1 MAYCEHCFPFPPR
14 HFENWFNDLLEL
26 LFYPPFERITPSFF
40 NSQFFEKAITDCF
53 VLTGIVRK
61 EKEFLLNEINP
72 IAALFI
78 QRGRARGIEFE
89 ALRGPFG
96 YLTFF
101 RMRIGGRSY
110 EFDRLPGASANS
122 LAADDKWHTK
132 KALRTLGYPVAT
144 GRSFWWFQKRKA
156 ARYAATLEYPV
167 VVKPRKGSLS
177 QHLFIVKSAS
187 ELLPALRGVNAYS
200 PVFMVEKFVP
210 DATLYRITIVD
221 GKEMFVVKRLP
232 AEVMGD
238 GKSTL
243 RALIRKI
250 KFNQKNLD
258 KTVLEEQGVGLDSLI
273 AKGKKIFLQRKA
285 ILALGSKIEKVPIAE
300 VHRDIVAMGRAIAK
314 HFRLPLVGIDILLR
328 DHARPLKG
336 QTAAILELNTLPNI
350 LIHTF
355 RKNGEA
361 ENEVA
366 DALVD
371 FALARFGGGRS
382 ADGARGGQTN
392 QR

>member
-1 MAYCEHCFPFPPR
+1 MPYCEHCFPFPPR
-14 HFENWFNDLLEL
+14 HLENWFNDLLEL
-26 LFYPPFERITPSFF
+26 LFYPPFERITPSLF

-53 VLTGIVRK
+53 VFAGIVRK
-61 EKEFLLNEINP
+61 EKEFPLKEINP

-78 QRGRARGIEFE
+78 QHGRARGIEFE

-101 RMRIGGRSY
+101 RMRIGGQSY

-132 KALRTLGYPVAT
+132 KALRKLGYPVAE
-144 GRSFWWFQKRKA
+144 GMPFWWFQKRRA
-156 ARYAATLEYPV
+156 ARYAETLGYPV

-177 QHLFIVKSAS
+177 QHLFVVKCAS
-187 ELLPALRGVNAYS
+187 ELLPALQSVAQYS
-200 PVFMVEKFVP
+200 PVFIVEKFVP
-210 DATLYRITIVD
+210 NATLYRITIVD
-221 GKEMFVVKRLP
+221 GKKMFVVKRFP
-232 AEVMGD
+232 AEVEGD

-243 RALIRKI
+243 RALVRKI
-250 KFNQKNLD
+250 EFNPKNLD
-258 KTVLEEQGVGLDSLI
+258 KVILKEQRVSISSVI
-273 AKGKKIFLQRKA
+273 AKGKRIFLQRKA

-300 VHRDIVAMGRAIAK
+300 VHRDIVAMGRAVAK

-328 DHARPLKG
+328 NHTRPLKD

-350 LIHTF
+350 LMHTF
-355 RKNGEA
+355 KKKGKT

-371 FALARFGGGRS
+371 LAFAHF
-382 ADGARGGQTN
+382 DEQTN

>member
-1 MAYCEHCFPFPPR
+1 MAHCEHCFPFPPR

-26 LFYPPFERITPSFF
+26 LFYPPFERITPSLF
-40 NSQFFEKAITDCF
+40 NSQFFEKAITNCF
-53 VLTGIVRK
+53 VFVGIVRK
-61 EKEFLLNEINP
+61 EKEFPLNEINP

-78 QRGRARGIEFE
+78 QHGRARGIEFE

-101 RMRIGGRSY
+101 RMRIGGQSY

-132 KALRTLGYPVAT
+132 KALRKLGYPVAE
-144 GRSFWWFQKRKA
+144 GMPFWWFQKRKA
-156 ARYAATLEYPV
+156 AHYAEMLRYPV

-177 QHLFIVKSAS
+177 QHLFVVKCAS
-187 ELLPALRGVNAYS
+187 ELLPALHGVAQYS
-200 PVFMVEKFVP
+200 PVCMVEKFVP
-210 DATLYRITIVD
+210 SATLYRITIVD
-221 GKEMFVVKRLP
+221 GEKMFVVKRLP
-232 AEVMGD
+232 AEVTGD

-243 RALIRKI
+243 RALIHKI
-250 KFNQKNLD
+250 KFDQKNLD
-258 KTVLEEQGVGLDSLI
+258 KVILKEQGVGLDLLI

-285 ILALGSKIEKVPIAE
+285 ILALGSKIEEVPLSE
-300 VHRDIVAMGRAIAK
+300 VHRDIVAASQAIAK

-328 DHARPLKG
+328 DHTRPLKD

-350 LIHTF
+350 LMHTSE
-355 RKNGEA
+355 KNGET
-361 ENEVA
+361 ENKVA

-371 FALARFGGGRS
+371 FALTHFGGQIN
-382 ADGARGGQTN
+382 DGQIN

>member
-1 MAYCEHCFPFPPR
+1 
-14 HFENWFNDLLEL
+14 
-26 LFYPPFERITPSFF
+26 
-40 NSQFFEKAITDCF
+40 
-53 VLTGIVRK
+53 
-61 EKEFLLNEINP
+61 
-72 IAALFI
+72 
-78 QRGRARGIEFE
+78 
-89 ALRGPFG
+89 
-96 YLTFF
+96 
-101 RMRIGGRSY
+101 
-110 EFDRLPGASANS
+110 
-122 LAADDKWHTK
+122 
-132 KALRTLGYPVAT
+132 
-144 GRSFWWFQKRKA
+144 
-156 ARYAATLEYPV
+156 
-167 VVKPRKGSLS
+167 LS